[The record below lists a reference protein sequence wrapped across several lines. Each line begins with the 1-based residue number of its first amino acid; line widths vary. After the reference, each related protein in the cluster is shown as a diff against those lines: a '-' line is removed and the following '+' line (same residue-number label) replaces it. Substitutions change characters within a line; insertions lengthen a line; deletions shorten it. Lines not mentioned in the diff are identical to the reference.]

1 MGEQMNGR
9 ARKAGKKSISE
20 AEALVLLQQVT
31 QETEQRMEGVRK
43 ANRKV
48 VTVIIVGVAICVFV
62 AIVMLIMNQSKS

>member
-9 ARKAGKKSISE
+9 ARKAEKKSISE

>member
-9 ARKAGKKSISE
+9 ARKVGKKSISE